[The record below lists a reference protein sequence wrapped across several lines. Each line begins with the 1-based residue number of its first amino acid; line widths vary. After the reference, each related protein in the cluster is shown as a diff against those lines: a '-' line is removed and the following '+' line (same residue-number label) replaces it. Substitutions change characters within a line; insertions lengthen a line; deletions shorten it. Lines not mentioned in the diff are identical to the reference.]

1 MVRALAK
8 AASDLLI
15 SSNVQTVKLWL
26 EGQNEQLNL
35 S

>member
-15 SSNVQTVKLWL
+15 SSNAQTVKLWL